1 MRGPVTTYY
10 RNKSYDEFLEV
21 GIQFR
26 KQLDT
31 LLSAD
36 LLIESEKQRLSHD
49 IKIVNDLMSKL
60 YDHVRQNNT
69 DKKYPPDAA
78 L

>member
-1 MRGPVTTYY
+1 MRGPVTIYY
-10 RNKSYDEFLEV
+10 RNKSYDDFLDV

-26 KQLDT
+26 KQLDI
-31 LLSAD
+31 LLSAN
-36 LLIESEKQRLSHD
+36 LLTESEKEWLFQD
-49 IKIVNDLMSKL
+49 IKIVKELMSKL